1 MRGIAIIM
9 VVVYHLAWDLSALAG
24 WDIDLY
30 DGFWHYFQRVTAT
43 TFIVLVGISLT
54 LSYRRA
60 SEYYSESALFGKYL
74 RRGAKLFA
82 LGMLISL
89 VTWVVIRQGYVQF
102 GILHFIGVSIVLA
115 YPLLRY
121 RYLNLALGLLFLL
134 AGQWVSSITVGTG
147 WLIWLGFLPSSYYA
161 VDYFPL
167 IPWFGVVLL
176 GIFIGNTFYGDG
188 SRRISLPDLSSATLV
203 RGLDKLGQ
211 HTLAI
216 YLFHQPVLIAGLV
229 LLGVADLGAL

>member
-9 VVVYHLAWDLSALAG
+9 VVVYHLAWDLKALAG
-24 WDIDLY
+24 WDINLY

-43 TFIVLVGISLT
+43 TFIVLVGVSLT

-60 SEYYSESALFGKYL
+60 SARYAGRALFGKYV
-74 RRGAKLFA
+74 RRGAKLFG
-82 LGMLISL
+82 LGLLISL
-89 VTWVVIRQGYVQF
+89 VTWMVIRDGYVQF
-102 GILHFIGVSIVLA
+102 GILHFIGVSIILA

-121 RYLNLALGLLFLL
+121 RYLNLALGLLLL
-134 AGQWVSSITVGTG
+134 LVGQWVSSITVGTG
-147 WLIWLGFLPSSYYA
+147 WLVWLGFLPSSYYA

-176 GIFIGNTFYGDG
+176 GVFIGNIFYGAD
-188 SRRISLPDLSSATLV
+188 RRFIRFPDLSSTALV
-203 RGLDKLGQ
+203 QGLDRLGR

-216 YLFHQPVLIAGLV
+216 YLFHQPVLIAALV
-229 LLGVADLGAL
+229 LLGVADLGVL